1 MDAHA
6 YRDPVYLHRYY
17 AGQALIG
24 LLASGRLDAFVHGD
38 LEKLSPEGP
47 ERIAKAVFAIADA
60 MADEAAQHA
69 RQ

>member
-1 MDAHA
+1 MDAKA

-24 LLASGRLDAFVHGD
+24 ILASGQLDEWTERD
-38 LEKLSPEGP
+38 LKKIDTNGP
-47 ERIAKAVFAIADA
+47 LRIAKAAFAIADA